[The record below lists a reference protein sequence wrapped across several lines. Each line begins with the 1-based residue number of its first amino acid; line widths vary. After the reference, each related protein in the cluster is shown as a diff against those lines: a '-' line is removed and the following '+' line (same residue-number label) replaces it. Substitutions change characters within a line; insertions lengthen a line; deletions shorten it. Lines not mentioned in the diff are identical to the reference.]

1 MKSHQQLSQLHKTTH
16 LCTFFPTAAR
26 TLQTI
31 LAIGALF
38 SSSLHAA
45 TYAEQGFI
53 LTSIKPLQ
61 LIAADITQGVIK
73 ADYLLPAGASPHAY
87 SLRPSEVKKIHNASS
102 IYWVGPMLETF
113 MQKPLSKYPQK
124 TFVLASLI
132 DSFSKPTTPAP
143 LTEKPTAELDHDDAE
158 HQHDSQLTDTSHP
171 PKRHIHQYQGLD
183 PHLWLSPKMALKI
196 AGLIKQQTILLYPQH
211 QSRLEQN
218 YQQFK
223 EQLQRL
229 DVALTADLSSL
240 RALGFLVFHD
250 AYARFIEHY
259 QLNQVAAL
267 TINPAKR
274 PGAKHLAEI
283 KQILIE
289 TKPVCIFSEPQF
301 SSVAIDSVVRNQTI
315 KVAQL
320 DPLATQSNYTD
331 NRYSSFLRD
340 FGQQFID
347 CLSH

>member
-1 MKSHQQLSQLHKTTH
+1 MKFHRQLSQSHKITH
-16 LCTFFPTAAR
+16 VRPSFPTAACA
-26 TLQTI
+26 LQII
-31 LAIGALF
+31 LGIGALF
-38 SSSLHAA
+38 SSSLNAA
-45 TYAEQGFI
+45 TYAEPGFI

-113 MQKPLSKYPQK
+113 MQKPLSKYPLK
-124 TFVLASLI
+124 TFALASLI
-132 DSFSKPTTPAP
+132 DSGAKPTAP
-143 LTEKPTAELDHDDAE
+143 LVAQPSAELDHDDAE
-158 HQHDSQLTDTSHP
+158 HRHDSQFTDASHP

-196 AGLIKQQTILLYPQH
+196 AALIKQQTILLYPQH
-211 QSRLEQN
+211 QSRLELN

-331 NRYSSFLRD
+331 NRYSGFLRD